1 IREVDF
7 TGREICYRYDRLGRR
22 IATRYPDNH
31 ELRWRYN
38 ESGLVVEQSE
48 WFEDEQDSRCLSTTQ
63 YSYNARQQLIKA
75 TNPDS
80 VVE

>member
-1 IREVDF
+1 MRAGGFIVTNGIKRDKSFVKLIF

-48 WFEDEQDSRCLSTTQ
+48 WF
-63 YSYNARQQLIKA
+63 
-75 TNPDS
+75 
-80 VVE
+80 